1 MILFPS
7 GELISANL
15 SAPSY
20 ESIAGSTLSKS
31 VRFLCK
37 KLVVQFAVAAVSDRR
52 NLLNQKT
59 AVRDRR
65 YKESNCTTTCKK
77 DLPAVSSGCYNHDEG
92 WLSLRS
98 NIGAARGSHCMKLHL
113 IPGGAI

>member
-1 MILFPS
+1 MKPSAYRVAVRMQILPHLPDVFLAVR
-7 GELISANL
+7 EKYNL
-15 SAPSY
+15 
-20 ESIAGSTLSKS
+20 L
-31 VRFLCK
+31 VFLV
-37 KLVVQFAVAAVSDRR
+37 VVQFAVAAVSDRR